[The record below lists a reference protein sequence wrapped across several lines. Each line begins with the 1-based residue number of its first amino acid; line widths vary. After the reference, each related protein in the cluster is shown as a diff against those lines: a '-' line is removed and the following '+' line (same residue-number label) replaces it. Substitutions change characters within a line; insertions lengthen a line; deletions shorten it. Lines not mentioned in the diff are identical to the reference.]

1 MGAKTGINWTD
12 STWNPVT
19 GCTPAGEGCAHCYA
33 ARLAKRLP
41 AVHGGIEPIH
51 NWIVPFSKVIC
62 HPERLAIP
70 LHWRKPRAI
79 MCPSMGDLFHEDVP
93 DEFIDLVFTRIAL
106 CPQHT
111 FVVLTKRVKRMS
123 RFLSRSIARS
133 VSWEDDADK
142 AHPLVCHVDDDY
154 QPEYTKNDERLID
167 QFELGLENIRAAE
180 RWTLPNVVL
189 GASFSTQK
197 EVDDG
202 MGFLLNTPAN
212 RRIVSLE
219 PLVGP
224 VIIQPEHLSRLSG
237 VIVGGESGPG
247 ARPMHPDWVRSLR
260 DQCEAACV
268 PFFFKQWGEWAH
280 GSILRDSPGG
290 IPLNLARLP
299 HTPCAVGRFARIG
312 LHRAGRLLDGRTHDD
327 LCWDVAVKGEA

>member
-1 MGAKTGINWTD
+1 MIG
-12 STWNPVT
+12 
-19 GCTPAGEGCAHCYA
+19 
-33 ARLAKRLP
+33 
-41 AVHGGIEPIH
+41 
-51 NWIVPFSKVIC
+51 
-62 HPERLAIP
+62 
-70 LHWRKPRAI
+70 
-79 MCPSMGDLFHEDVP
+79 
-93 DEFIDLVFTRIAL
+93 
-106 CPQHT
+106 
-111 FVVLTKRVKRMS
+111 
-123 RFLSRSIARS
+123 FLSRSIARS

-142 AHPLVCHVDDDY
+142 AHPLVYHVDDDY

-180 RWTLPNVVL
+180 SRPLPNVIL

-224 VIIQPEHLSRLSG
+224 VIVPREYLFALDG

-260 DQCEAACV
+260 DQCAAAGV
-268 PFFFKQWGEWAH
+268 HFFFKQWGTGLKKESFPVRFYATTAGWH
-280 GSILRDSPGG
+280 SFVQNGG
-290 IPLNLARLP
+290 RE
-299 HTPCAVGRFARIG
+299 
-312 LHRAGRLLDGRTHDD
+312 LDGRTHDA
-327 LCWDVAVKGEA
+327 LCWDVRGKGEA